1 MNFINAEFELAAG
14 TAAQLPKPGLP
25 EIVFSGRS
33 KVGKSSLL
41 NKLVNRKALA
51 RTSATPGKTA
61 TINFYRL
68 PECRFT
74 DLPGYGYAKVS
85 KSEKDRWAALVNGY
99 FAQERPVALVL
110 QLVDMRHKPTA
121 DDLQMVDF
129 LLASRYPFA
138 VVCTKSDKL
147 NQAETR
153 TQNQLFS
160 ELFQARGIS
169 FYPFSATKATGV
181 EDVKAAIAQAVEG
194 RLQQ

>member
-1 MNFINAEFELAAG
+1 M
-14 TAAQLPKPGLP
+14 
-25 EIVFSGRS
+25 
-33 KVGKSSLL
+33 
-41 NKLVNRKALA
+41 
-51 RTSATPGKTA
+51 
-61 TINFYRL
+61 
-68 PECRFT
+68 
-74 DLPGYGYAKVS
+74 
-85 KSEKDRWAALVNGY
+85 
-99 FAQERPVALVL
+99 ALVL